1 MKIKLLISASFFT
14 IIGILS
20 AVANA
25 ETSEKPPKPSEIAPP
40 LQSLSLEPICID
52 CGDSF
57 DTSSHKELLDK
68 LAKNIYL
75 SELRHALYFQD
86 SIHQFESRA
95 HFDNC
100 DFDSAITY
108 INDLLNETNEHVQKA
123 QSQKEKEDK
132 EIAMKKA
139 YFSLGQAIH
148 AVQDFYAHSNFVELM
163 VPKAKSADDL
173 IVVEPW
179 TSEGKA
185 IIAKL
190 AEQKLLSG
198 YVFWG
203 LPQKCE
209 KDSISHSDLAK
220 DSPDT
225 KSGKIK
231 IAHFQNQSQYKVA
244 LFLARKTSVAL
255 MKYAFKR
262 WPLMKE
268 MGGSEM
274 AFEVLIDR
282 RGI

>member
-1 MKIKLLISASFFT
+1 MLAV
-14 IIGILS
+14 
-20 AVANA
+20 VANA
-25 ETSEKPPKPSEIAPP
+25 TISEKPPKPSELAPP

-52 CGDSF
+52 CGDPF

-75 SELRHALYFQD
+75 AELRHALYFQD
-86 SIHQFESRA
+86 SIHQFESKA

-108 INDLLNETNEHVQKA
+108 INELLNETNEHVQKA
-123 QSQKEKEDK
+123 QNQKEIADK

-139 YFSLGQAIH
+139 YFSLGQAMH
-148 AVQDFYAHSNFVELM
+148 AVQDFYAHSNFVELTA
-163 VPKAKSADDL
+163 PNAKHADDL
-173 IVVEPW
+173 IIVEPW

-185 IIAKL
+185 MIAKL
-190 AEQKLLSG
+190 AEQKLESG

-203 LPQKCE
+203 FPQKCA
-209 KDSISHSDLAK
+209 KDSISHADLAK

-225 KSGKIK
+225 KSGKVK

-244 LFLARKTSVAL
+244 VFLARKTSIFL
-255 MKYAFKR
+255 MEYAFKR

-268 MGGSEM
+268 MGGNEM